1 MDEKHIGYWRPSAGN
16 PSTQPSQ
23 TEVSVFRNDWPG
35 ATSVAESGNA
45 FEADLG
51 IGIAIRA
58 AASAAQTGAD
68 PAADD
73 ALLPTIVPWE
83 EFDNGQNNHVLVLWL
98 DQDVLTA
105 GGHPIASL
113 VKLHTQKGYPAESKF
128 AVLGPED
135 STMLKA
141 MICEKSPPRNADFSV
156 YNFGA
161 TAEESEILRDCSN
174 SGGIQSLNKSKIQY
188 YQTVQTDGQLA
199 DSLACELMRRD
210 PNLELAPW

>member
-156 YNFGA
+156 YN
-161 TAEESEILRDCSN
+161 RCN
-174 SGGIQSLNKSKIQY
+174 
-188 YQTVQTDGQLA
+188 
-199 DSLACELMRRD
+199 CRR
-210 PNLELAPW
+210 E